1 MARKFQDG
9 ESVTVTDK
17 FPKHLLRSWGLDVG
31 STHIIDS
38 LSYDGHYH
46 VKKSV
51 DSKLT
56 HRVPTVAIA
65 KITGGK
71 RMQLQEQIEKAEGQI
86 ERTKAFIRVDNIQ
99 ITGVA
104 EKDGISIEEIIKSI
118 KELLLLGLSK
128 EQIKKDILPNLGL
141 KDNLTEEISNLLN

>member
-1 MARKFQDG
+1 MARKFQNG
-9 ESVTVTDK
+9 EVVTVTDK
-17 FPKHLLRSWGLDVG
+17 FPKYLLKSWGLEVG
-31 STHIIDS
+31 NTLIINS

-71 RMQLQEQIEKAEGQI
+71 RMQLQEQIEKAEEQI
-86 ERTKAFIRVDNIQ
+86 KRTKAFIRETKAK
-99 ITGVA
+99 ITFMDETGSETFDENEFKA
-104 EKDGISIEEIIKSI
+104 YQTLSIIEKGDLTKIEKAKAIAALIN
-118 KELLLLGLSK
+118 
-128 EQIKKDILPNLGL
+128 KK
-141 KDNLTEEISNLLN
+141 

>member
-1 MARKFQDG
+1 MARKFQNG
-9 ESVTVTDK
+9 EVVTVTDK
-17 FPKHLLRSWGLDVG
+17 FPKYLLKSWGLEVG
-31 STHIIDS
+31 NTLIIDS

-51 DSKLT
+51 DSNLT

-86 ERTKAFIRVDNIQ
+86 ERTKAFIRETKAK
-99 ITGVA
+99 ITFMDETGSETFDENEFKA
-104 EKDGISIEEIIKSI
+104 YQTLSIIEKGDLTKIEKAKAIAALIN
-118 KELLLLGLSK
+118 G
-128 EQIKKDILPNLGL
+128 
-141 KDNLTEEISNLLN
+141 

>member
-1 MARKFQDG
+1 M
-9 ESVTVTDK
+9 
-17 FPKHLLRSWGLDVG
+17 GLEVG
-31 STHIIDS
+31 NTLIIDS

-71 RMQLQEQIEKAEGQI
+71 RMQLQEQIEKAEEQI
-86 ERTKAFIRVDNIQ
+86 ERTKAFIRETKAK
-99 ITGVA
+99 ITFMDETGSETFDENEFKA
-104 EKDGISIEEIIKSI
+104 YQTLSIIEKGDLTKIEKAKAIAALIN
-118 KELLLLGLSK
+118 
-128 EQIKKDILPNLGL
+128 KK
-141 KDNLTEEISNLLN
+141 